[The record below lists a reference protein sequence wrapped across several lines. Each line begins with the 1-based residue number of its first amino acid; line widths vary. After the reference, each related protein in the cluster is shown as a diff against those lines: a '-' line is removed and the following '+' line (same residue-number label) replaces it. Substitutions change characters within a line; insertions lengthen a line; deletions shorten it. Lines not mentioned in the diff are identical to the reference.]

1 MSSSEAVLRQAGDA
15 YVPEGQRLL
24 RRLVRDRS
32 AVVGVAIIVVVGL
45 ATVLAPWLASHD
57 PVATDFS
64 HRFIS
69 PTRAHPFGT
78 DNLGRDEFSR
88 ILHGA
93 RLSLGMAVTASLG
106 ITTVGIVL
114 GLVAAM
120 YGRLAETVIMRVAD
134 VFLALPTLILA
145 LVVVGLLGQGLR
157 NLIITIVVV
166 QWPSYA
172 RIVRGMA
179 LKIREREFVEAARAV
194 GASRP
199 RIVVR
204 HVLPN
209 LIGPIVVLSTLDMGR
224 VLLAVSGLS
233 FLGFGV
239 SPPTPEWGAMLADAK
254 TFLDRAPQ
262 LLIWPGLAI
271 TAMVLA
277 FNLAGDGLRD
287 LLDPRTVED
296 TPGLERRRRRARP
309 ADTDAGGEADL
320 PLELVTGAAP
330 DPGSGP

>member
-1 MSSSEAVLRQAGDA
+1 
-15 YVPEGQRLL
+15 
-24 RRLVRDRS
+24 
-32 AVVGVAIIVVVGL
+32 
-45 ATVLAPWLASHD
+45 
-57 PVATDFS
+57 
-64 HRFIS
+64 
-69 PTRAHPFGT
+69 
-78 DNLGRDEFSR
+78 
-88 ILHGA
+88 
-93 RLSLGMAVTASLG
+93 MAVTA
-106 ITTVGIVL
+106 TVGIAVIGVLL
-114 GLVAAM
+114 GLLAAM
-120 YGRLAETVIMRVAD
+120 YGRLVDTLTMRVAD

-157 NLIITIVVV
+157 NLIITIVFV

-179 LKIREREFVEAARAV
+179 LKIRERDFVEAARAV

-199 RIVVR
+199 RIVLR

-209 LIGPIVVLSTLDMGR
+209 LVGPIVVLSTLDMGR

-262 LLIWPGLAI
+262 LLVWPGLAI
-271 TAMVLA
+271 TLMVLA

-287 LLDPRTVED
+287 LLDPRTVES
-296 TPGLERRRRRARP
+296 TPGWERRRKARRALGASP
-309 ADTDAGGEADL
+309 PPPPPEVADDDQ
-320 PLELVTGAAP
+320 PVP
-330 DPGSGP
+330 VVPGS

>member
-1 MSSSEAVLRQAGDA
+1 VSTSEAALRQTADA
-15 YVPEGQRLL
+15 FVPQGHRLL
-24 RRLVRDRS
+24 RRMVRDRS
-32 AVVGVAIIVVVGL
+32 AVVGVVIIAVVGAAAL
-45 ATVLAPWLASHD
+45 LAPWLAGHD
-57 PVATDFS
+57 PIATDFS
-64 HRFIS
+64 HRFAGPS
-69 PTRAHPFGT
+69 RAHLFGT

-93 RLSLGMAVTASLG
+93 RLSLGMAVTA
-106 ITTVGIVL
+106 TVGIAVIGVLL
-114 GLVAAM
+114 GLLAAM
-120 YGRLAETVIMRVAD
+120 YGRLVDTLTMRVAD

-157 NLIITIVVV
+157 NLIITIVFV

-179 LKIREREFVEAARAV
+179 LKIRERDFVEAARAV

-199 RIVVR
+199 RIVLR

-209 LIGPIVVLSTLDMGR
+209 LVGPIVVLSTLDMGR

-262 LLIWPGLAI
+262 LLVWPGLAI
-271 TAMVLA
+271 TLMVLA

-287 LLDPRTVED
+287 LLDPRTVES
-296 TPGLERRRRRARP
+296 TPGWERRRKARRALGASP
-309 ADTDAGGEADL
+309 PPPPDVADDDQ
-320 PLELVTGAAP
+320 PVP
-330 DPGSGP
+330 VVPGS